1 MGPERVFFSL
11 VLHAEYLV
19 SSEYIFVHLY
29 VTFAT
34 SLLPLSISCTRQC
47 HSLNDHVVPTL
58 VSSFLASIE
67 AMGEQKGASDARWGS
82 TKGQAAPEGARLL
95 CRALRPTTGISCF
108 GQRLPQFFLERK
120 V

>member
-1 MGPERVFFSL
+1 VLPYCLLSWVGQRAPIYLLCTMCRSL
-11 VLHAEYLV
+11 G
-19 SSEYIFVHLY
+19 
-29 VTFAT
+29 
-34 SLLPLSISCTRQC
+34 C
-47 HSLNDHVVPTL
+47 HVVPTL
-58 VSSFLASIE
+58 VASFLASIE